1 MSDNLIKNIVQ
12 ESAAKPNDLTTHQE
26 GSETIPSGSTPLDSN
41 NGGSAL
47 PLACNDE
54 GEEIVRGN
62 EFYKQSFINRGEKL
76 FNNKFDYSKVKYITM
91 RTPVEIIC
99 PEHGTFWQRPMDHL
113 RNKFGCPMCAQ
124 KYKDKTYKGTLANK
138 KAQIESR
145 ITKEEFLTARQ
156 SGLSKTYNDKY
167 FELIKT
173 VRDKVYDIYSEKFNM
188 DHFDFI
194 VETKTAE
201 KLSDSSVYVV
211 FYYAY
216 SEEEYDNYEI
226 DDLIELHK
234 GISVDLYNIIL
245 EEADYS
251 DLELKMGDLS
261 VAFLLED
268 EEFNVLY
275 STMTSGDD
283 VMVLKN
289 NLN

>member
-1 MSDNLIKNIVQ
+1 MRKYNILATLLICSTLLFGCGQN
-12 ESAAKPNDLTTHQE
+12 
-26 GSETIPSGSTPLDSN
+26 SETSEKT
-41 NGGSAL
+41 NG
-47 PLACNDE
+47 
-54 GEEIVRGN
+54 
-62 EFYKQSFINRGEKL
+62 
-76 FNNKFDYSKVKYITM
+76 
-91 RTPVEIIC
+91 
-99 PEHGTFWQRPMDHL
+99 
-113 RNKFGCPMCAQ
+113 
-124 KYKDKTYKGTLANK
+124 
-138 KAQIESR
+138 
-145 ITKEEFLTARQ
+145 ITKEELLKR
-156 SGLSKTYNDKY
+156 YDYKY

-268 EEFNVLY
+268 EEFNILY

>member
-1 MSDNLIKNIVQ
+1 MGKYNILATLLICSTLLFGCGQNN
-12 ESAAKPNDLTTHQE
+12 ET
-26 GSETIPSGSTPLDSN
+26 SETSN
-41 NGGSAL
+41 G
-47 PLACNDE
+47 
-54 GEEIVRGN
+54 
-62 EFYKQSFINRGEKL
+62 
-76 FNNKFDYSKVKYITM
+76 
-91 RTPVEIIC
+91 
-99 PEHGTFWQRPMDHL
+99 
-113 RNKFGCPMCAQ
+113 
-124 KYKDKTYKGTLANK
+124 
-138 KAQIESR
+138 
-145 ITKEEFLTARQ
+145 ITKEQFLTARQ
-156 SGLSKTYNDKY
+156 SGLSQTYGDKN

-194 VETKTAE
+194 VQTKTAE
-201 KLSDSSVYVV
+201 VLSDSNVHVV

-251 DLELKMGDLS
+251 DLELKMGHLS
-261 VAFLLED
+261 VSFVLED
-268 EEFNVLY
+268 DEFNVLY

-283 VMVLKN
+283 VMVLVN

>member
-1 MSDNLIKNIVQ
+1 MTDK
-12 ESAAKPNDLTTHQE
+12 E
-26 GSETIPSGSTPLDSN
+26 
-41 NGGSAL
+41 
-47 PLACNDE
+47 
-54 GEEIVRGN
+54 
-62 EFYKQSFINRGEKL
+62 Y
-76 FNNKFDYSKVKYITM
+76 KYIATIA
-91 RTPVEIIC
+91 ECGNI
-99 PEHGTFWQRPMDHL
+99 
-113 RNKFGCPMCAQ
+113 
-124 KYKDKTYKGTLANK
+124 
-138 KAQIESR
+138 
-145 ITKEEFLTARQ
+145 
-156 SGLSKTYNDKY
+156 
-167 FELIKT
+167 
-173 VRDKVYDIYSEKFNM
+173 
-188 DHFDFI
+188 
-194 VETKTAE
+194 TKTAE

>member
-1 MSDNLIKNIVQ
+1 MRKYNILAALLICSTLLFGCGQN
-12 ESAAKPNDLTTHQE
+12 
-26 GSETIPSGSTPLDSN
+26 SETSEKT
-41 NGGSAL
+41 NG
-47 PLACNDE
+47 
-54 GEEIVRGN
+54 
-62 EFYKQSFINRGEKL
+62 
-76 FNNKFDYSKVKYITM
+76 
-91 RTPVEIIC
+91 
-99 PEHGTFWQRPMDHL
+99 
-113 RNKFGCPMCAQ
+113 
-124 KYKDKTYKGTLANK
+124 
-138 KAQIESR
+138 

-216 SEEEYDNYEI
+216 SEEEYGNYEI

>member
-1 MSDNLIKNIVQ
+1 MRKYNILATLLICSTLLFGCGQN
-12 ESAAKPNDLTTHQE
+12 
-26 GSETIPSGSTPLDSN
+26 SETSETSN
-41 NGGSAL
+41 G
-47 PLACNDE
+47 
-54 GEEIVRGN
+54 
-62 EFYKQSFINRGEKL
+62 
-76 FNNKFDYSKVKYITM
+76 
-91 RTPVEIIC
+91 
-99 PEHGTFWQRPMDHL
+99 
-113 RNKFGCPMCAQ
+113 
-124 KYKDKTYKGTLANK
+124 
-138 KAQIESR
+138 
-145 ITKEEFLTARQ
+145 ITKEQFLTARQ

-245 EEADYS
+245 EEADY
-251 DLELKMGDLS
+251 
-261 VAFLLED
+261 
-268 EEFNVLY
+268 
-275 STMTSGDD
+275 
-283 VMVLKN
+283 
-289 NLN
+289 

>member
-1 MSDNLIKNIVQ
+1 MYTDFVHPDTTPASASSSNESIVAAIRP
-12 ESAAKPNDLTTHQE
+12 SA
-26 GSETIPSGSTPLDSN
+26 
-41 NGGSAL
+41 NG
-47 PLACNDE
+47 
-54 GEEIVRGN
+54 
-62 EFYKQSFINRGEKL
+62 
-76 FNNKFDYSKVKYITM
+76 
-91 RTPVEIIC
+91 
-99 PEHGTFWQRPMDHL
+99 
-113 RNKFGCPMCAQ
+113 
-124 KYKDKTYKGTLANK
+124 
-138 KAQIESR
+138 

-275 STMTSGDD
+275 FLITFLLIFG
-283 VMVLKN
+283 
-289 NLN
+289 